1 MTADIRE
8 SANMS
13 VIAMDN
19 DDRLIANL
27 ERDIVA
33 RTRHL
38 FRTPDAD
45 THSRRKRCS
54 FSSASISGSV

>member
-1 MTADIRE
+1 
-8 SANMS
+8 
-13 VIAMDN
+13 MDN

-27 ERDIVA
+27 ERDSVA

-45 THSRRKRCS
+45 PLPQEKVLLFKRQH
-54 FSSASISGSV
+54 IRVG